1 MTPLC
6 LLLLHGEESAVCCGS
21 TYVMGCGNMV
31 SYSKDDAWCVPGM
44 THQVSEVVPT
54 AVSTFDVKG
63 ATVTLDLWG
72 AVWLIPYASCFL

>member
-1 MTPLC
+1 VLRFH
-6 LLLLHGEESAVCCGS
+6 LRHGLWEHGELLVSRCGYS
-21 TYVMGCGNMV
+21 
-31 SYSKDDAWCVPGM
+31 SKDDAWCVPGM